1 MSNFGFLQRHM
12 SKSLFEMK
20 DKSQDIDFVIQVLDA
35 RAINLTACNNEILK
49 IYNKKILINIA
60 LKLDF
65 ANAISKSNDIIYI
78 SVLNKNSRQIIINWI
93 KNKLKN
99 KINSFKEKGLI
110 NPHFYGVVVGIP
122 NVGKS
127 SLIKLLSSKKKINI
141 ENRPGVTKNI
151 QLFKI
156 NDLFSIYDTPGVL
169 FKNAKNIE
177 EIWRLAIL
185 GCVSKNFFNLDKII
199 EEALCFY
206 FEFYSL
212 EIRKYF
218 GYNSPY
224 FYESFLEFL
233 INKYNFYKKNKEPD
247 RIKCLNFLFNI
258 FLNNKICK
266 INYEKK
272 NK

>member
-1 MSNFGFLQRHM
+1 M
-12 SKSLFEMK
+12 SKSLFAMK
-20 DKSQDIDFVIQVLDA
+20 EKSQDIDFVIQVLDA
-35 RAINLTACNNEILK
+35 RAISLTDCNDEISK

-60 LKLDF
+60 LKLDLT
-65 ANAISKSNDIIYI
+65 NIISKSNNAICI
-78 SVLNKNSRQIIINWI
+78 SILNKNSRQIIINWI

-99 KINSFKEKGLI
+99 KIDSFKKKGLVR
-110 NPHFYGVVVGIP
+110 PHFYGIVVGIP

-127 SLIKLLSSKKKINI
+127 SLIKLLSYKKKISI

-156 NDLFSIYDTPGVL
+156 DNLFSIYDTPGIL
-169 FKNAKNIE
+169 FKNTKNIE
-177 EIWRLAIL
+177 DIWKLVVL
-185 GCVSKNFFNLDKII
+185 GCVSKKFFNLDKII

-206 FEFYSL
+206 FKFYSL

-218 GYNSPY
+218 DYDSQY
-224 FYESFLEFL
+224 YYESFLEFL

-247 RIKCLNFLFNI
+247 RTKCLNFLFNI

-266 INYEKK
+266 VNYEKN